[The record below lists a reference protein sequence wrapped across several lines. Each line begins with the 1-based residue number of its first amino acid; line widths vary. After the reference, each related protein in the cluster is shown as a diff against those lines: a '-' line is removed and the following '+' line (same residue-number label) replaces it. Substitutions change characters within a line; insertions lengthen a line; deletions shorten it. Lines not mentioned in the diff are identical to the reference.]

1 MRQSIAAGLG
11 RCRIAIPGST
21 SGSLRSLRWP
31 TLGQS
36 LVTLTRRRHV
46 SHALIIDDN
55 MVISRAIERRLG
67 PFGFDSFDRACAGH
81 QTVKAAGRH
90 APDLIVV
97 GDTIADGSPIE
108 FARRIAM
115 SCDAPV
121 LLVTS
126 GRVQLERRV
135 LTGTRVDGPFHVT
148 QLDAAL
154 ASTGARKVEL
164 CA

>member
-1 MRQSIAAGLG
+1 M
-11 RCRIAIPGST
+11 
-21 SGSLRSLRWP
+21 
-31 TLGQS
+31 
-36 LVTLTRRRHV
+36 

-55 MVISRAIERRLG
+55 MVISRAIASRLA
-67 PFGFDSFDRACAGH
+67 PFGFDSFDRTCAEH
-81 QTVKAAGRH
+81 QARKAAGRH

-108 FARRIAM
+108 VARQIAM

-121 LLVTS
+121 LMVTS
-126 GRVQLERRV
+126 GRIQLGRRV
-135 LTGTRVDGPFHVT
+135 PAGTRIDGPFHVT

-154 ASTGARKVEL
+154 ASTGARKVKL